1 MSHETNP
8 ISTTN
13 RKKKFF
19 PVIKGKKSDDETI
32 KGTNSTA
39 NAETI
44 DIVRSVLFMMIR
56 IYHIQAIFDLF
67 LLVFILLTSIYT
79 P

>member
-32 KGTNSTA
+32 NGTHSTA
-39 NAETI
+39 NTETI
-44 DIVRSVLFMMIR
+44 DMVRSVLFIPLE
-56 IYHIQAIFDLF
+56 I
-67 LLVFILLTSIYT
+67 
-79 P
+79 